1 MILYFWKN
9 VLLKITIFLINT
21 FIINCNFK
29 NNIKYMLQPKIKI
42 AAFQKQIKTV
52 KKTLKCH
59 LYTYDKYS
67 LIFLN
72 VISLCCLS
80 K

>member
-52 KKTLKCH
+52 KKNT
-59 LYTYDKYS
+59 
-67 LIFLN
+67 
-72 VISLCCLS
+72 
-80 K
+80 